1 MLTGSHSINMDA
13 KGRMAIPTRI
23 RESFV
28 ASCEGR
34 LVLTAHTQQ
43 RCLLVYSEPD
53 WLERLPKIQKLPDTN
68 DAASRIKR
76 LWIGYATQLEMDANG
91 RILVPPTLRSY
102 AKLDKKLMLV
112 GLGDK
117 MELWSEDSWLELL
130 EQPVDTELSPEL
142 QSLTL

>member
-53 WLERLPKIQKLPDTN
+53 WLERLPKIQALPDN
-68 DAASRIKR
+68 DPAAGRIKR
-76 LWIGYATQLEMDANG
+76 LWIGYATQLEMDGNG
-91 RILVPPTLRSY
+91 RILVPPTLRSF
-102 AKLDKKLMLV
+102 ARLDKKLMLV

-117 MELWSEDSWLELL
+117 MELWNEDSWQDLI
-130 EQPVDTELSPEL
+130 EQPLDTELSPEL